1 MKFTRVLGSD
11 KVVLKTKTGPIMG
24 IQRKTM
30 YGDYYYSFEGI
41 PFAKPPIGDLRFKS
55 PVPIEPWTKIRNC
68 TKPSRKPLQ
77 KHIFMDMV
85 SN

>member
-1 MKFTRVLGSD
+1 MEISISQSDKVKLALKYCVHKMKFTRVLGSD

-30 YGDYYYSFEGI
+30 YGDYYYM
-41 PFAKPPIGDLRFKS
+41 
-55 PVPIEPWTKIRNC
+55 PIEPWTKIRNC

-77 KHIFMDMV
+77 KHIFMDM
-85 SN
+85 